1 MGDLLEEI
9 RQRGL
14 CEETE
19 SEVVEMFGDR
29 GKKAIA
35 CAKGN
40 RVAKYLDFYV
50 VRGKTADYVIAENF
64 CTCQDYFARR
74 MKKGD
79 LCYHIIAAEIAEA
92 AGLAEEKNEWY
103 FEKIMQEWDRDGRC

>member
-1 MGDLLEEI
+1 MLEEI

-19 SEVVEMFGDR
+19 SELIELFGDR
-29 GKKAIA
+29 GKRAVA

-40 RVAKYLDFYV
+40 RVLKYLDFFV
-50 VRGKTADYVIAENF
+50 VKGKTADYVIVENS
-64 CTCQDYFARR
+64 CSCQDYYARR

-79 LCYHIIAAEIAEA
+79 LCYHIIAAEIAGA
-92 AGLAEEKNEWY
+92 AGLAEERNEWY
-103 FEKIMQEWDRDGRC
+103 FEKIIEGWKKDGKC